1 MVRQWYIIQFLE
13 RNEPTS
19 HEKTWRKRKCILL
32 SERSKI
38 RKGDILYDSN
48 YMTFWKRQNYGDG
61 KKIRDCQGLGMGEAK
76 EMNRQST
83 EDF

>member
-1 MVRQWYIIQFLE
+1 MKE
-13 RNEPTS
+13 A
-19 HEKTWRKRKCILL
+19 K
-32 SERSKI
+32 SE
-38 RKGDILYDSN
+38 KGDILYDSN
-48 YMTFWKRQNYGDG
+48 YMTAWERQNYGDS

>member
-19 HEKTWRKRKCILL
+19 HEKTWRNFKCTLVTERK
-32 SERSKI
+32 SEKSA
-38 RKGDILYDSN
+38 N
-48 YMTFWKRQNYGDG
+48 YIIPTTFWKRQNYGDG